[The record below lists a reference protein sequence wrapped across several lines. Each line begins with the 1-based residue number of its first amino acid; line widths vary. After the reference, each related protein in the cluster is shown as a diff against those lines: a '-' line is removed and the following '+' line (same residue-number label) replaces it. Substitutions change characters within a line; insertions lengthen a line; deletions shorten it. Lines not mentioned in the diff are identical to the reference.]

1 MVKKKV
7 ETAGSSKK
15 VLVIGLDSA
24 TFDII
29 EPLVQKGQLPNLAR
43 FMSEGSKGVL
53 RSVLPP
59 LSPQAWSSFMTG
71 LNPGR
76 HGVFGFKEKL
86 DSSYSFHFVNNKI
99 IKSKTLWRLLTELG
113 KKVVVINIPMTYP
126 PEPVNG
132 ILISG
137 MDAPGVSSDFT
148 FPSEA
153 KEDILK
159 ICPDYYVHLHVAG
172 YLDSDEKRRKAFKD
186 LQWMTDAR
194 EKVALHYLKNYDWD
208 FYAINFAAIDQAQH
222 HFWRYMADEDQNE
235 FKNCIYDLYKRLDE
249 TVGRLTEDLDDEV
262 TVFIMSD
269 HGAGPISDV
278 VVFIDEWL
286 LSEGL
291 VSFLGRNGKKGIFKG
306 FIRDFVEGL
315 YDFGVKI
322 APSNLKDTI
331 QRLLPRF
338 RGKARSFITQA
349 IVDWGKTLVYSGE
362 NIGTL
367 RVNLK
372 GRDPNGQV
380 RPDEYKD
387 LLRKIIEK
395 LESLENP
402 LTKERLVDKVFL
414 RDELYWG
421 EYVDQSPDLII
432 WPKEN
437 KYRIQKRVFRKG
449 KGKRAVAIKK
459 RKGVETSG
467 THRLEGILL
476 ARGPG
481 IRKSTVVPQSYIYDL
496 FPSILYAMDL
506 DIPSDLDGK
515 VIKPIFEE
523 EYLKKKQIKFKS
535 YDLNRTGQGKVSEE
549 TYNKEEAEQIE
560 ERLKGLGYLE

>member
-1 MVKKKV
+1 MR
-7 ETAGSSKK
+7 K

-29 EPLVQKGQLPNLAR
+29 EPLIQKGQLPNLAK
-43 FMSEGSKGVL
+43 FMLEGSKGIL
-53 RSVLPP
+53 QSVLPP

-71 LNPGR
+71 FNPGR

-86 DSSYSFHFVNNKI
+86 DGSYAFHFVNNKI
-99 IKSKTLWRLLTELG
+99 IKSKTLWKLLSELG

-148 FPSEA
+148 FPGEA
-153 KEDILK
+153 KEEILK

-172 YLDSDEKRRKAFKD
+172 YLDSDEKRRKAVKD
-186 LQWMTDAR
+186 LYHMTQAR

-249 TVGRLTEDLDDEV
+249 TVGRLTQDLDDEV

-291 VSFLGRNGKKGIFKG
+291 VSFLGRDKKRGILKG
-306 FIRDFVEGL
+306 FVRDFVERL

-322 APSNLKDTI
+322 APSNLKDSI

-338 RGKARSFITQA
+338 RGKARSFITQS
-349 IVDWGKTLVYSGE
+349 IVDWEKTLVYSGE

-372 GRDPNGQV
+372 GRDPNGKV
-380 RPDEYKD
+380 RPDEYED
-387 LLRKIIEK
+387 LLKKIIEK

-402 LTKERLVDKVFL
+402 LTKELLIDKVY
-414 RDELYWG
+414 RRGELYWG
-421 EYVDQSPDLII
+421 EHMDQSPDLII

-437 KYRIQKRVFRKG
+437 KYRIQKRLFRKG

-467 THRLEGILL
+467 THRLEGILF
-476 ARGPG
+476 AKGPG
-481 IRKSTVVPQSYIYDL
+481 IRKNAVVSQNYIYDL
-496 FPSILYAMDL
+496 FPTILYAMDL
-506 DIPSDLDGK
+506 DIPSGLDGK
-515 VIKPIFEE
+515 VIKPIFKE
-523 EYLKKKQIKFKS
+523 EYLKKKQIKFKP
-535 YDLNRTGQGKVSEE
+535 YDMNRTGQGKLMEE
-549 TYNKEEAEQIE
+549 TYSKDEAQQIE